1 MIIFRTTAYLL
12 SVKFILTVHQQL
24 KRQNS
29 GLPRMESIS
38 RFGSIPVVETGL
50 KTAGTVYQK
59 VKTSNGLFN
68 WGFETAE
75 TVTYALVDSLRPAAK
90 LIEGPLHQ
98 LDSFM
103 CKSLDFVEQKVPS
116 MYLPPE
122 MMYWNTKEYMS
133 DHLVKPVL
141 SRANSMKNLSH
152 AVLDSRVSNY
162 AADRLDGALNVCDKY
177 VERFLPAEDQPDG
190 KRFHNGG
197 ICSFCYFKPDLLTP
211 SCV

>member
-1 MIIFRTTAYLL
+1 M
-12 SVKFILTVHQQL
+12 VHQQL

-122 MMYWNTKEYMS
+122 MVSWLDVYLFLKFS
-133 DHLVKPVL
+133 D
-141 SRANSMKNLSH
+141 
-152 AVLDSRVSNY
+152 Y
-162 AADRLDGALNVCDKY
+162 
-177 VERFLPAEDQPDG
+177 Q
-190 KRFHNGG
+190 
-197 ICSFCYFKPDLLTP
+197 
-211 SCV
+211 

>member
-1 MIIFRTTAYLL
+1 
-12 SVKFILTVHQQL
+12 
-24 KRQNS
+24 
-29 GLPRMESIS
+29 
-38 RFGSIPVVETGL
+38 
-50 KTAGTVYQK
+50 
-59 VKTSNGLFN
+59 
-68 WGFETAE
+68 
-75 TVTYALVDSLRPAAK
+75 
-90 LIEGPLHQ
+90 
-98 LDSFM
+98 
-103 CKSLDFVEQKVPS
+103 
-116 MYLPPE
+116 
-122 MMYWNTKEYMS
+122 MYWNTKEYMS

-197 ICSFCYFKPDLLTP
+197 TFCYFKPDLLTP